1 MMGRW
6 GLEGLGS
13 FEQEGVK
20 AKEAARLAEAAASAT
35 SPAGEETST
44 QTSTTPIGTTVQ
56 A

>member
-35 SPAGEETST
+35 SPGEETST